1 LIVKFDENLV
11 GWVARPPEKYNLY
24 AGQLNIAT
32 LAGFANISL
41 FFSSAPECAL
51 CGSLKKISKMK

>member
-1 LIVKFDENLV
+1 VS
-11 GWVARPPEKYNLY
+11 RPPEKYNLY

-41 FFSSAPECAL
+41 FFSSAPERAL

>member
-1 LIVKFDENLV
+1 VD
-11 GWVARPPEKYNLY
+11 RPPAKYNLS

-41 FFSSAPECAL
+41 FFSSAASAL
-51 CGSLKKISKMK
+51 SAVHFKKISKMK